1 MDIMQGLFWLCFA
14 LASAGYLLKVYSWW
28 RSSRQ
33 KPKEPERWYE
43 GEELGPPGST
53 TLTNRHSGNKNSKL

>member
-14 LASAGYLLKVYSWW
+14 LASAGYVLKVYSWW
-28 RSSRQ
+28 RGSRQ

-43 GEELGPPGST
+43 GEEVVRG
-53 TLTNRHSGNKNSKL
+53 HKK

>member
-14 LASAGYLLKVYSWW
+14 LASAGYVLKVYSWW
-28 RSSRQ
+28 RESRQ

-43 GEELGPPGST
+43 GEELKPPSP
-53 TLTNRHSGNKNSKL
+53 RWGNWHRLKKY